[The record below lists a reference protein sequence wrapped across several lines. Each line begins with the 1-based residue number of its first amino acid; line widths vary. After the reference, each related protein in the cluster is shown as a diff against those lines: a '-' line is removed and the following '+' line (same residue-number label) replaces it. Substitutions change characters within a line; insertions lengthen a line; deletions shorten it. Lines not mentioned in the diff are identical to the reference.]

1 LLLARRLFTSFGAQS
16 FIARRGAARWAAHW
30 LISWGCVLAALV
42 TFPLSFGWIR
52 FETLRDSQEIYQA
65 FVFGLLV
72 FRFPLG
78 SPRSRTFVPR
88 PFADLAAAA
97 PAAEV
102 GSWPAHTASKPTRR
116 LRSHR

>member
-1 LLLARRLFTSFGAQS
+1 
-16 FIARRGAARWAAHW
+16 
-30 LISWGCVLAALV
+30 LV

-78 SPRSRTFVPR
+78 SPIAPLVFNVL
-88 PFADLAAAA
+88 DLAAVVVLAGVGIAMWRRARDRGALAVQQLSADLVPLFLLFAISVTGALGDAA
-97 PAAEV
+97 AVRAA
-102 GSWPAHTASKPTRR
+102 SSARSRR
-116 LRSHR
+116 A